1 MQTAQPQH
9 ESIAPQANHPRV
21 LVVDDDDALREIYVD
36 ALAGSG
42 YDVRSAADGAAAL
55 RLMESGWQPCVIF
68 LDLRMPGMDGWEL
81 ARRVRSDDRWRDIRI
96 VVVAAHFRIDREA
109 AEIGASAW
117 LQKPFDLGRLEQHAR
132 RLCHC

>member
-1 MQTAQPQH
+1 MQTADTHTQATRE
-9 ESIAPQANHPRV
+9 ESSPRV

-36 ALAGSG
+36 ALTGSG
-42 YDVRSAADGAAAL
+42 YEVRGAPDGRAAL
-55 RLMESGWQPCVIF
+55 EILESGWQPCVIF

-81 ARRVRSDDRWRDIRI
+81 ARRVRADERWNDVRI

-109 AEIGASAW
+109 AQLGASAW

-132 RLCHC
+132 SLCHC

>member
-1 MQTAQPQH
+1 MQTVDHKQGTTSREAF
-9 ESIAPQANHPRV
+9 PRV

-36 ALAGSG
+36 ALGGSG
-42 YDVRSAADGAAAL
+42 YEVRGAADGAAAL
-55 RLMESGWQPCVIF
+55 RLMESGWRPCVIF

-81 ARRVRSDDRWRDIRI
+81 ARRLRSDERWRDVRI

-132 RLCHC
+132 RLCDC

>member
-9 ESIAPQANHPRV
+9 PATPPHSDGPRV

-36 ALAGSG
+36 ALGGSG
-42 YDVRSAADGAAAL
+42 YDVRGAADGAAAL
-55 RLMESGWQPCVIF
+55 RVMESGWQPCVIF

-81 ARRVRSDDRWRDIRI
+81 ARRIRSDARWRHVRI

-132 RLCHC
+132 RLCDC